1 MSFKVG
7 DKVIFIGKFF
17 LEKNSVHTVVD
28 ARPDNLIRI
37 DNSGY
42 FFGSQD
48 FVIYSSLLKELL

>member
-7 DKVIFIGKFF
+7 DKVIFIGKYI
-17 LEKNSVHTVVD
+17 LEKNSVHTVLGV
-28 ARPDNLIRI
+28 RLDNLIRI

-48 FVIYSSLLKELL
+48 FVMYSSLLKELL